1 MLPATEECC
10 KESLLPITQLSWR
23 MHHITMPLC
32 RSSKQKVT
40 VKKEA
45 EEFSAELVFH
55 LLFVFPASFKFEPH
69 VFINK
74 SEKNMLENFKEDFL
88 PS

>member
-1 MLPATEECC
+1 MLQRKP
-10 KESLLPITQLSWR
+10 
-23 MHHITMPLC
+23 
-32 RSSKQKVT
+32 SSHNT
-40 VKKEA
+40 VISENAPYYNAIMSEFKAKGYSKTEA